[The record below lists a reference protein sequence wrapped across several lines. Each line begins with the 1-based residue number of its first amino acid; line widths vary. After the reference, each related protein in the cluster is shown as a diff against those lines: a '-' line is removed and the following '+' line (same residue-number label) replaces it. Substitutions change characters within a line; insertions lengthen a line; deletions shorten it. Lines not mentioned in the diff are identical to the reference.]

1 MLSKIIK
8 PGDRIELRTIEKS
21 FPIKNELLETVSKTY
36 MSQVHGFL
44 SEERMEIV
52 MPMEGTK
59 LILLPVDAVYDMYL
73 TTNTGLYQCF
83 IKIVDRYKSNNVY
96 LVVAEMVSNLRKYQR
111 RDYYRFT
118 CALEM
123 QSRELN
129 EEELEQMN
137 TEENFAPSDLPMKH
151 SVIVDISGGG
161 LRFLSNQEYETGKHL
176 NITYALMIKEKPKN
190 YQVIGKILASK
201 PSEYRKGV
209 YEYRVQFVNMKN
221 DDREDLIKYIFEEER
236 KHRNHNV

>member
-8 PGDRIELRTIEKS
+8 PGDRIELRTVEKS
-21 FPIKNELLETVSKTY
+21 FPIKNELLDNVTKTY
-36 MSQVHGFL
+36 MSQIHGFL

-96 LVVAEMVSNLRKYQR
+96 ILVAEMISNLRKYQR

-123 QSRELN
+123 QSRELT
-129 EEELEQMN
+129 EEEIEKMDTQQSV
-137 TEENFAPSDLPMKH
+137 TFADLPMKH

-161 LRFLSNQEYETGKHL
+161 LRFLSNQEYEPGTKL
-176 NITYALMIKEKPKN
+176 YITYSLNIKEKTKTYRVVGN
-190 YQVIGKILASK
+190 ILASK

-209 YEYRVQFVNMKN
+209 YEYRVQYVNMTN
-221 DDREDLIKYIFEEER
+221 DDREELIKYIFEEER
-236 KHRNHNV
+236 KHRNHKV